1 MLRQLKRLRLIDD
14 WRHFWRFASVQAAAM
29 LGVLSLIQ
37 ANVLPFVQPLVSP
50 EVWPWVVL
58 GFSCL
63 ITVVRVIA
71 QQLPTQ
77 PPEGGQ

>member
-1 MLRQLKRLRLIDD
+1 MRLIDN
-14 WRHFWRFASVQAAAM
+14 WRQFWRFASVQAAAL

-58 GFSCL
+58 GFSCA
-63 ITVVRVIA
+63 ITIVRVIA
-71 QQLPTQ
+71 QQLPPPPQ
-77 PPEGGQ
+77 APEGGP